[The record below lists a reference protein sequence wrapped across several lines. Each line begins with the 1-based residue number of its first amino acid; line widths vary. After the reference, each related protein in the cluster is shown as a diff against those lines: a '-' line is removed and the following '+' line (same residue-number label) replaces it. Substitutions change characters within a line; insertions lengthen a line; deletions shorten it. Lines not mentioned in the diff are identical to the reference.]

1 MTLLRPL
8 FYLAKRLC
16 TVCGIA
22 ALMLLTGPASL
33 AAQVLY
39 GSMVGNVTA
48 VSYTHLTLPT
58 ILRV

>member
-22 ALMLLTGPASL
+22 ALILLA
-33 AAQVLY
+33 
-39 GSMVGNVTA
+39 GSAIARGTSA
-48 VSYTHLTLPT
+48 LWFHG
-58 ILRV
+58 RQCHG